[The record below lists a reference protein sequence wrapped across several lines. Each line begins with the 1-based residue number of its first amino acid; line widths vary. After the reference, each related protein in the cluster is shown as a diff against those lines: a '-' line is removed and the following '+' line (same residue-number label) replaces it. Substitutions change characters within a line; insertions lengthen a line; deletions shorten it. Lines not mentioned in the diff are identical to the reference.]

1 MSMEH
6 QIVLAAPQ
14 AQVILDARRRGE
26 RAASVSL
33 DLGLTTTEL
42 TLAAEGVVLPDGTTL
57 PFTTLEEIAAVKPNA
72 KVLPCYLIS
81 GGEARP
87 IRTFSE
93 QTSRVYALALPAE
106 AAASDRAIA
115 PTLLV
120 SGVAMH
126 RIAGT
131 DPHRDTLAKLRTIAP
146 VRGAVLDT
154 ATGLGYTAIEA
165 ARTAAHVTTIELDPA
180 VLEIARANPWS
191 RALFEHP
198 RITQLIGDSAELIE
212 QLADESFDRI
222 VHDPPA
228 FSLGGQ
234 LYSEALYRH
243 FHRVLRRGGRLF
255 HYVGDPHHAS
265 GRGITRGVV
274 RRLQAAGFSRIVAR
288 PEAFGV
294 AAYKE

>member
-1 MSMEH
+1 MEH

-14 AQVILDARRRGE
+14 ARTILDARRRGE
-26 RAASVSL
+26 RTISVSL
-33 DLGLTTTEL
+33 DLGLTTTQLAL
-42 TLAAEGVVLPDGTTL
+42 TAEGMVLPDGTTL
-57 PFTTLEEIAAVKPNA
+57 PFTTLEEIAAIKPNA
-72 KVLPCYLIS
+72 KVLPCYAIAGS
-81 GGEARP
+81 EARP
-87 IRTFSE
+87 IRIFSE
-93 QTSRVYALALPAE
+93 QTSRVYALALPAQ
-106 AAASDRAIA
+106 AAAGDRAIA
-115 PTLLV
+115 PTMLV
-120 SGVAMH
+120 SGIAMH
-126 RIAGT
+126 RIVGI
-131 DPHRDTLAKLRTIAP
+131 DPRRDTLAKVRAIAP
-146 VRGAVLDT
+146 ILGEVLDT

-198 RITQLIGDSAELIE
+198 HITQLIGDSAELVE

-222 VHDPPA
+222 VHDPPV

-243 FHRVLRRGGRLF
+243 CYRVLRRGGRLF
-255 HYVGDPHHAS
+255 HYVGDPHRTS

-274 RRLQAAGFSRIVAR
+274 RRLQAAGFSRVVAR

-294 AAYKE
+294 AAHKE

>member
-1 MSMEH
+1 MER

-14 AQVILDARRRGE
+14 ARTILDARRRGE
-26 RAASVSL
+26 RTISVSL
-33 DLGLTTTEL
+33 DLGLTTTKLVL
-42 TLAAEGVVLPDGTTL
+42 TAEGMVLPDGEML
-57 PFTTLEEIAAVKPNA
+57 RFDALEEIAAAKPNA
-72 KVLPCYLIS
+72 KVLPCYAIA

-87 IRTFSE
+87 IRIFSE
-93 QTSRVYALALPAE
+93 QTSRVYALALPAQ
-106 AAASDRAIA
+106 AAAGDRAIA
-115 PTLLV
+115 PTMLV
-120 SGVAMH
+120 SGIAMH

-131 DPHRDTLAKLRTIAP
+131 DPRRDTLAKVRAIAP
-146 VRGAVLDT
+146 ILGEVLDT

-198 RITQLIGDSAELIE
+198 RITQLIGDSAELVE

-222 VHDPPA
+222 VHDPPV

-243 FHRVLRRGGRLF
+243 FYRVLRRGGRLF
-255 HYVGDPHHAS
+255 HYVGDPHSAS

-274 RRLQAAGFSRIVAR
+274 RRLQAAGFSRVVAR

-294 AAYKE
+294 AAHKE